1 MKSNLFN
8 FTISFAIFFGLS
20 LNYVFAQYPGMG
32 SFRNQQSQNFI
43 NRQTTNNLALLNQS
57 RYIGNQ
63 ELTYHVQQ
71 KDSVFKDFSS
81 FMYYDTITHKSF
93 LIFENKNFPK
103 SDTVH
108 RFEKIYSNNI
118 LKISLPYVFNING
131 KDTEGI
137 LDGSPNDT
145 CWVFKVMRGSLRVYA
160 KTTDFIEYDNEL
172 YFTNAEI
179 IPSAIVAIQLNNG
192 PLLQYNVENL
202 KNIFQSDPSAIR
214 LLQKKKFL
222 KAIRKYNSNQIK

>member
-1 MKSNLFN
+1 MKYHKTYFPI
-8 FTISFAIFFGLS
+8 FISFFLILVS
-20 LNYVFAQYPGMG
+20 NNLFAQYPGMG
-32 SFRNQQSQNFI
+32 SFRTQQSQNFI
-43 NRQTTNNLALLNQS
+43 NRQTTNNLALLNHS

-63 ELTYHVQQ
+63 ELTYHIQQ

-103 SDTVH
+103 SDTAH
-108 RFEKIYSNNI
+108 RFEKIYSNNT

-192 PLLQYNVENL
+192 PLLQYNFENL

-222 KAIRKYNSNQIK
+222 KAIRKYNSDQIK